1 MLDTIFEPSFFL
13 TLKVSLL
20 SMLLQLLVGIPL
32 GLYISGKRNVFKH
45 FLDIAISLP
54 MVFPPMALGFFLLL
68 IFGKKGF
75 LGNAIL
81 ALFDTKIIFSF
92 WGVLIAVF
100 VVGLPFMVK
109 SVQSARKQLPTSIVE
124 AALTLGKSKFTI
136 IYRVILPN
144 IKQGI
149 LTGLLL
155 AFGRSLGEVGISLML
170 GGNIIGR
177 TETLSLAIYNAV
189 FDGNY
194 ELATRLSIFL
204 SIIATLVLVI
214 INVSTSQLTWPP
226 ILKGKKFFKQS
237 MINRFKLG
245 RLKNYRLAI
254 KFNKE

>member
-1 MLDTIFEPSFFL
+1 MFDTIFEPSFYL

-32 GLYISGKRNVFKH
+32 GLYISTKKNIFKY
-45 FLDIAISLP
+45 FLELAISLP
-54 MVFPPMALGFFLLL
+54 MIFPPMALGFFLLL

-81 ALFDTKIIFSF
+81 TLFHTKIIFSF

-100 VVGLPFMVK
+100 IVGLPFMVK
-109 SVQSARKQLPTSIVE
+109 SVQSARQQLAPSIIE
-124 AALTLGKSKFTI
+124 AALTLGKSKFSI

-204 SIIATLVLVI
+204 SIIATLVLI
-214 INVSTSQLTWPP
+214 IIKISSSQLKWSHF
-226 ILKGKKFFKQS
+226 LKERKLFNQS
-237 MINRFKLG
+237 MINRLKVRELKKYKL
-245 RLKNYRLAI
+245 
-254 KFNKE
+254 F